1 MLPSRAAQAPGGLG
15 GYGSPSKSPATPTPD
30 AQGDGRIDISDAVS
44 ILGYLFLGSPP
55 GPCLDAMDTNDRG
68 PLDITDPIYLLN
80 FLFAGGPPPP
90 EPHERPGTDPTEDA
104 IDCRG
109 Y

>member
-1 MLPSRAAQAPGGLG
+1 MASRTVFEDTDTRVRAALAEVP
-15 GYGSPSKSPATPTPD
+15 
-30 AQGDGRIDISDAVS
+30 DISDAVS
-44 ILGYLFLGSPP
+44 ILGYLFLGGPP
-55 GPCLDAMDTNDRG
+55 GPCLDAMDTNDAPG
-68 PLDITDPIYLLN
+68 YHAVYLLN

-90 EPHERPGTDPTEDA
+90 EPHERPGTDPTGDA